1 MPPLPGES
9 RRDLFATKLALFYA
23 ALFAILGIHMPFFP
37 LWLEAKGLSA
47 REIGLVLAAPMLLR
61 VFAIPIA
68 TREADRR
75 GAVKATIAVS
85 TLTAALS
92 TGLLGLVSGFWPILL
107 VWTLVTLAFTP
118 AMPLTEA
125 YALKALPAR
134 GRAYGPVR
142 LWGSAAFIA
151 ASLGAGFLL
160 DVVAPV
166 NLIWFIFAAFM
177 GAALVAFT
185 LEPADAKA
193 SGSSAQMAW
202 PRILLR
208 PACVAVM
215 VAAGLV
221 QASHAVYYGFSTIDW
236 RAAGLSGQS
245 IGMLW
250 GLGVAAEIALFAISG
265 RLPPAIGP
273 TLLLIVGAL
282 GALLRWSVMAL
293 NPPDLLLPVLQ
304 CLHALSFGATHLGAL
319 GFLARAAPEHLGA
332 TAQGYLAVVIG
343 LLMASATAL
352 AGWLYAAYGGRAYAA
367 MAVLAGLGLVL
378 AVLAH
383 RSGGAREPSRGAD
396 G

>member
-1 MPPLPGES
+1 VPRPSSES
-9 RRDLFATKLALFYA
+9 RRDLFAAKLALFYA
-23 ALFAILGIHMPFFP
+23 SLFVILGIHLPFFP
-37 LWLEAKGLSA
+37 LWLEAKGLAA
-47 REIGLVLAAPMLLR
+47 REIGLVLAAPMLVR
-61 VFAIPIA
+61 VFAILIA

-75 GAVKATIAVS
+75 GVVKATIAVS
-85 TLTAALS
+85 TLIAALS
-92 TGLLGLVSGFWPILL
+92 TGLLGLVGGFWPILL

-134 GRAYGPVR
+134 GHAYGPVR

-151 ASLGAGFLL
+151 SSLGAGFLL

-166 NLIWFIFAAFM
+166 NLIWFIFAAFIS
-177 GAALVAFT
+177 AALVAFT
-185 LEPADAKA
+185 LEPVGAKA
-193 SGSSAQMAW
+193 SGPSADTAS

-208 PACVAVM
+208 PAFLAVVA
-215 VAAGLV
+215 AAGLV
-221 QASHAVYYGFSTIDW
+221 QASHAVYYGFSTLDW

-250 GLGVAAEIALFAISG
+250 GLGVAAEIALFAVSG
-265 RLPPAIGP
+265 RLSPAIGP
-273 TLLLIVGAL
+273 TLF
-282 GALLRWSVMAL
+282 RWSVMAL
-293 NPPDLLLPVLQ
+293 NPPDLLLPLLQ

-332 TAQGYLAVVIG
+332 TAQGYLAVVNG
-343 LLMASATAL
+343 VLMAGATAL

-378 AVLAH
+378 ALAAH
-383 RSGGAREPSRGAD
+383 RSGGAGEPSRGANS
-396 G
+396 

>member
-1 MPPLPGES
+1 MLPPFGES
-9 RRDLFATKLALFYA
+9 RRDLFAAKLALFYA
-23 ALFAILGIHMPFFP
+23 ALFVILGIHMPFFP

-47 REIGLVLAAPMLLR
+47 REIGLILAAPMLVR

-75 GAVKATIAVS
+75 GAVTATIAIS

-92 TGLLGLVSGFWPILL
+92 TGFLGLVGGFWPILL

-160 DVVAPV
+160 DAIAPV
-166 NLIWFIFAAFM
+166 NLIWFIFGAFM
-177 GAALVAFT
+177 SAALVAFT
-185 LEPADAKA
+185 LEPAGAKA
-193 SGSSAQMAW
+193 AVPRAETAS

-208 PACVAVM
+208 PAFVAVM
-215 VAAGLV
+215 AAAGLV
-221 QASHAVYYGFSTIDW
+221 QASHAVYYGFSTLDW
-236 RAAGLSGQS
+236 RAAGLSAQS

-250 GLGVAAEIALFAISG
+250 GLGVAAEIALFAVSG

-273 TLLLIVGAL
+273 TLLLIGGAL
-282 GALLRWSVMAL
+282 GALLRWGVMAL
-293 NPPDLLLPVLQ
+293 DPPELLLPALQ

-343 LLMASATAL
+343 VLMASATAL
-352 AGWLYAAYGGRAYAA
+352 AGWLYADYGSRAYAA
-367 MAVLAGLGLVL
+367 MAVLAGFGLVF
-378 AVLAH
+378 AIVAH
-383 RSGGAREPSRGAD
+383 RLRHAETAD
-396 G
+396 ER

>member
-1 MPPLPGES
+1 MPHTPGEA
-9 RRDLFATKLALFYA
+9 RRDLFAAKLALFYA
-23 ALFAILGIHMPFFP
+23 ALFVILGIHMPFFP

-47 REIGLVLAAPMLLR
+47 RDIGLVLAAPMLVR

-75 GAVKATIAVS
+75 GAVKATIALS

-92 TGLLGLVSGFWPILL
+92 TGFLGLVDGFWPILWM
-107 VWTLVTLAFTP
+107 WTLVTLAFTP

-160 DVVAPV
+160 DAVAPV

-177 GAALVAFT
+177 SAALIAFT
-185 LEPADAKA
+185 LEPADEKV
-193 SGSSAQMAW
+193 SAPSAEMVS
-202 PRILLR
+202 PRILLQ
-208 PACVAVM
+208 PAFLAV
-215 VAAGLV
+215 VAAAALV
-221 QASHAVYYGFSTIDW
+221 QASHAVYYGFSTLDW
-236 RAAGLSGQS
+236 RATGLSGQS

-250 GLGVAAEIALFAISG
+250 ALGVAAEIGLFAISG

-273 TLLLIVGAL
+273 TLLLIIGAL
-282 GALLRWSVMAL
+282 GALLRWSMMAL

-319 GFLARAAPEHLGA
+319 
-332 TAQGYLAVVIG
+332 
-343 LLMASATAL
+343 
-352 AGWLYAAYGGRAYAA
+352 
-367 MAVLAGLGLVL
+367 
-378 AVLAH
+378 
-383 RSGGAREPSRGAD
+383 
-396 G
+396 

>member
-1 MPPLPGES
+1 VPHSSGES
-9 RRDLFATKLALFYA
+9 RHDLFAAKLALFYA
-23 ALFAILGIHMPFFP
+23 ALFVILGIHMPFFP

-47 REIGLVLAAPMLLR
+47 RDIGLVLAAPMLVR

-75 GAVKATIAVS
+75 DAVKATIAVS

-92 TGLLGLVSGFWPILL
+92 TGFLGLVGGFWPILL

-134 GRAYGPVR
+134 GRTYGPVR

-160 DVVAPV
+160 DAVAPV
-166 NLIWFIFAAFM
+166 NLIWFIFVAFM
-177 GAALVAFT
+177 SAALVAFT

-193 SGSSAQMAW
+193 FGASAETST
-202 PRILLR
+202 PRILLQ
-208 PACVAVM
+208 PTFLAVL

-221 QASHAVYYGFSTIDW
+221 QASHAVYYGFSTIEW
-236 RAAGLSGQS
+236 RAAGLSGPS

-250 GLGVAAEIALFAISG
+250 GLGVGAEIALFAVSG
-265 RLPPAIGP
+265 RLPPTIGP
-273 TLLLIVGAL
+273 TLLLIVGAA

-293 NPPDLLLPVLQ
+293 NPPDLLLPLLQ
-304 CLHALSFGATHLGAL
+304 CLHGLSFGATHLGAL

-343 LLMASATAL
+343 VLMASATAL

-367 MAVLAGLGLVL
+367 MAAMAGLGLVL
-378 AVLAH
+378 AIVAH
-383 RSGGAREPSRGAD
+383 RQVARGEASRGAE